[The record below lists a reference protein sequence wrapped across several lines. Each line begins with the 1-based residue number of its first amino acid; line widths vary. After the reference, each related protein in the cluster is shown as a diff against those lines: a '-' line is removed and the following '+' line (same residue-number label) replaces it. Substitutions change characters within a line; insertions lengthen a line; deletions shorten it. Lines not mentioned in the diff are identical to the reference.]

1 MSSTDIC
8 CHFRMVLSWD
18 YGTIWRSGFDLSLHR
33 PIQKGMGGIYQM
45 EREKEGFYILEKSGE
60 H

>member
-8 CHFRMVLSWD
+8 CHFRMDLSWD
-18 YGTIWRSGFDLSLHR
+18 YDNIWRSGSDLGLCR
-33 PIQKGMGGIYQM
+33 PIQKGIYQM